1 MASQRAIQILLL
13 LSLKVLPG
21 IPIITK
27 QGSIFTNSHSGIS
40 AVPYIQ
46 SEADSMVGVS
56 SNIKGIPQM
65 QITSD
70 FVTLRI
76 LTKMA
81 GALGEGSCLVI
92 TPRNSRNS
100 SGILAYICI

>member
-1 MASQRAIQILLL
+1 MACQRAIPILLL

-21 IPIITK
+21 IPTTSK

-46 SEADSMVGVS
+46 SEADSMVGVRI
-56 SNIKGIPQM
+56 NIRGIPQM

-70 FVTLRI
+70 FAAMRI
-76 LTKMA
+76 LTKMV
-81 GALGEGSCLVI
+81 GAFGEGSCMVL
-92 TPRNSRNS
+92 T
-100 SGILAYICI
+100 GILVGS